1 MKPQRI
7 LALVVAAA
15 FLVLATACK
24 DETPLEKRALAF
36 LQQVT
41 KILNDNPKDLDKAA
55 AEIKALTQT
64 QADLLKEL
72 RHVERRQSEG
82 GPGVTLSDDGEKAL
96 QAAVNDLV
104 KAAMSEKIMAH
115 KELHE
120 ALKALFQ

>member
-1 MKPQRI
+1 MKPQRV
-7 LALVVAAA
+7 LAVVVALSLLVVAA
-15 FLVLATACK
+15 CK
-24 DETPLEKRALAF
+24 EEVPLEKRALVF
-36 LQQVT
+36 LNQVT

-55 AEIKALTQT
+55 AEIKALTQAQT
-64 QADLLKEL
+64 ELLKEL
-72 RHVERRQSEG
+72 RHVERQQAEG
-82 GPGVTLSDDGEKAL
+82 TPGVTLTEAGEKAL